1 VNSAKRYLLIA
12 LSFAICMTV
21 FAAFAPRIAHAIT
34 ATLVQVVNTA
44 QNPVPSQP
52 VATTQVLLD
61 DEQTVGNFGI
71 RLFGPVDVSGAKE
84 VRVSCSLRNGASDYV
99 LIIVLESPNGP
110 ANARI
115 ILKNPNDPSINSQ
128 LIELPGTS
136 LAIELGGGFSGS
148 SDVSCQVYG
157 RAN

>member
-1 VNSAKRYLLIA
+1 
-12 LSFAICMTV
+12 
-21 FAAFAPRIAHAIT
+21 
-34 ATLVQVVNTA
+34 
-44 QNPVPSQP
+44 
-52 VATTQVLLD
+52 
-61 DEQTVGNFGI
+61 
-71 RLFGPVDVSGAKE
+71 
-84 VRVSCSLRNGASDYV
+84 
-99 LIIVLESPNGP
+99 LESPNGP